1 MIDRRSLSV
10 FGLAA
15 AASVS
20 APAVLRAQNRVVSW
34 VTHPAIFAATGDGE
48 LLKKFEA
55 QTGVKVEAATFPT
68 ETLGQRLQ
76 QELVARS
83 AAFDVMSMADAF
95 WTTSVARFCQPLD
108 DLIKSSPIPN
118 GGLADFAP
126 GMVQQ
131 FRVPQTADG
140 PIIGIPQRISVSLL
154 YYRDDLLKA
163 AGLVPPKTLDEF
175 VAAGKALTKDGMH
188 GVVFQGAQG
197 QVGVLD
203 WYEFAAPLGVDMLAP
218 PDWKKAAFDT
228 PAGVRALEL
237 RRKLIVDGI
246 ANQGVVA
253 YGFDD
258 AINAVAQQKAAMSVM
273 FSAYWPRFEDAKTSQ
288 VVGKVAYAAPMRD
301 PGVDLAYPARGWGL
315 MINGASAK
323 KDAAW
328 EFIKFLTDAPQQKWM
343 VLNKGNPVSRVSVAR
358 DPDVASAL
366 PIAKALSDAL
376 PHAKIMPNAPQLP
389 RVYDSLSRHLGAAL
403 SGGASA
409 ADALKAARAEV
420 DKLLG

>member
-1 MIDRRSLSV
+1 MIDRRSVSAL
-10 FGLAA
+10 GLAA

-83 AAFDVMSMADAF
+83 TAFDVMSMADAF

-131 FRVPQTADG
+131 FRVPQTPDG

-163 AGLVPPKTLDEF
+163 AGLAPPKTLDEF
-175 VAAGKALTKDGMH
+175 IAAGKALTKDGMH
-188 GVVFQGAQG
+188 
-197 QVGVLD
+197 
-203 WYEFAAPLGVDMLAP
+203 
-218 PDWKKAAFDT
+218 
-228 PAGVRALEL
+228 
-237 RRKLIVDGI
+237 
-246 ANQGVVA
+246 
-253 YGFDD
+253 
-258 AINAVAQQKAAMSVM
+258 
-273 FSAYWPRFEDAKTSQ
+273 
-288 VVGKVAYAAPMRD
+288 
-301 PGVDLAYPARGWGL
+301 
-315 MINGASAK
+315 
-323 KDAAW
+323 
-328 EFIKFLTDAPQQKWM
+328 
-343 VLNKGNPVSRVSVAR
+343 
-358 DPDVASAL
+358 
-366 PIAKALSDAL
+366 
-376 PHAKIMPNAPQLP
+376 
-389 RVYDSLSRHLGAAL
+389 
-403 SGGASA
+403 
-409 ADALKAARAEV
+409 
-420 DKLLG
+420 